1 MKNQIKLAL
10 IICTY
15 RREEYIKKNI
25 EKLSNTRFFDANYPE
40 HYGRLEI
47 FVVDNARELS
57 VQDSELVHFFK
68 NRNTGGSGGFQRGI
82 EEVRRADT
90 DRRFS
95 HAIFMDDDVE
105 FEEESFYILFDYLK
119 NVDEKN
125 ADRPVAGRMLDKE
138 HPNIQWTAAELWNRG
153 DIRHVEFLRNTDE
166 KPFIPGRVVYDV
178 DADYGGFWFCCYPM
192 SFVRRNDLSP
202 FFLHCDDVE
211 YGLRCGRPPVI
222 IEGVHVWHETFE
234 KRITPV
240 IRYYDM
246 RNSLLV
252 NRIYG
257 LLPKKQE
264 VLSGWKEKITNFHV
278 KEDWISEYMLIIA
291 MWDFLRGMRWLRQ
304 IDGERYHKKLL
315 RTRSNRWKNA
325 LAWRMT
331 ELRFLCTQRINE
343 AKNIQFFG

>member
-57 VQDSELVHFFK
+57 VRDSELVHFFK

-82 EEVRRADT
+82 EEVRRTDT

-95 HAIFMDDDVE
+95 HTIFMDDDVE

-178 DADYGGFWFCCYPM
+178 DADYGGFWF
-192 SFVRRNDLSP
+192 SI
-202 FFLHCDDVE
+202 FFA
-211 YGLRCGRPPVI
+211 YKIKKPVN
-222 IEGVHVWHETFE
+222 V
-234 KRITPV
+234 
-240 IRYYDM
+240 
-246 RNSLLV
+246 
-252 NRIYG
+252 
-257 LLPKKQE
+257 
-264 VLSGWKEKITNFHV
+264 
-278 KEDWISEYMLIIA
+278 A
-291 MWDFLRGMRWLRQ
+291 
-304 IDGERYHKKLL
+304 
-315 RTRSNRWKNA
+315 
-325 LAWRMT
+325 
-331 ELRFLCTQRINE
+331 
-343 AKNIQFFG
+343 